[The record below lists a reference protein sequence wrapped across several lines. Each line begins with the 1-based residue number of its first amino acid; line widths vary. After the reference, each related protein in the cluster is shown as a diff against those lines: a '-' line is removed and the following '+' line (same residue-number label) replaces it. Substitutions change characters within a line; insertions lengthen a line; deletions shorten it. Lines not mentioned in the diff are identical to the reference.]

1 MNNRILL
8 FLLVVLIISSSAQEE
23 IIEGQIALNGYLDD
37 SGRVLLTGYAT
48 PESLS
53 YMSFLD
59 SAQYTYD
66 NDTFQLY
73 AVTDMLTTKSAGIW
87 YVNFSSG
94 GYFSDYMVT
103 FFLPEGSEVKK
114 FELSQGLYYQIQVM
128 NDSLVLSVQGYRI
141 ASPEIEIE
149 YKQPLNVPGKTE
161 NESKSWSSLIILLV
175 IVLIAAALIAF
186 IVRMKRTH
194 PHEKKEMLQ
203 TNNETEPAAEPAAA
217 PKTKEI
223 TATSEMQKV
232 IDTLSD
238 NEKAIINLL
247 LRRGGS
253 VTQAD
258 IRYETGIPKS
268 SLSGII
274 NVLKRKNIIKKRE
287 YGRTNVIELSDWFL
301 FGKEEDNVS
310 ST

>member
-1 MNNRILL
+1 MLL
-8 FLLVVLIISSSAQEE
+8 FLLLVMITSSSAQED
-23 IIEGQIALNGYLDD
+23 IIEGQIVLNGYVDN
-37 SGRVLLTGYAT
+37 SGKVLLTGYAT
-48 PESLS
+48 YESLS

-59 SAQYTYD
+59 GAQYTYD
-66 NDTFQLY
+66 NDTNELY
-73 AVTDMLTTKSAGIW
+73 VVTDMLTTKSAGIW
-87 YVNFSSG
+87 HFNFSSG
-94 GYFSDYMVT
+94 GYYSDYSVT
-103 FFLPEGSEVKK
+103 FFLPAGSEVIR
-114 FELSQGLYYQIQVM
+114 FERSHGLNYQIQVM
-128 NDSLVLSVQGYRI
+128 NDSLVLTVEGYRI

-149 YKQPLNVPGKTE
+149 YKQPLETPDKTE
-161 NESKSWSSLIILLV
+161 SESGSWLYFTMLFIITAISASVLIIRL
-175 IVLIAAALIAF
+175 
-186 IVRMKRTH
+186 KRTH
-194 PHEKKEMLQ
+194 DLEKKEIPD
-203 TNNETEPAAEPAAA
+203 TESGIESVIGPGIEPEMGSLAA

-223 TATSEMQKV
+223 TPTSEMQKV

-247 LRRGGS
+247 LRKGGS

-301 FGKEEDNVS
+301 LRKEVR
-310 ST
+310 